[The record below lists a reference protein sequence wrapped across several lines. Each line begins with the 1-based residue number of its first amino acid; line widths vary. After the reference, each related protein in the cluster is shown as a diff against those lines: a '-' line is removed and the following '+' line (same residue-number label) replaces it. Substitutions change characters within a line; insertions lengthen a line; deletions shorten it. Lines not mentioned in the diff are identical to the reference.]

1 MSTRF
6 SYAMFISKVT
16 LLLFTILSVQNAGA
30 KDGMWVP
37 ATIKA
42 REAEMKAM
50 GLDIPAEK
58 LFNTNGT
65 GLNNAVVLF
74 GRGCTGE
81 IISSKGLV
89 LTNHHCG
96 YGAVQGLSSTEND
109 YFARGYW
116 AMNPQEEIPCPGLT
130 VTFIRNMENV
140 TDRIIGGLADTLN
153 DTVRDNI
160 IVQRIKNLEKGY
172 KFTTHMDVAIRPFF
186 NGNQYWAV
194 ISETYRDIRLVGF
207 PPNGIGYFG
216 GDVENWSWPRH
227 TGDFSLFRVY
237 AGKDNKPTD
246 YSKTN
251 LPYRPKQSF
260 TINAAGY
267 KEGSFTMVYGF
278 PAVTQEYIS
287 SFQLNQVYSISDPIR
302 IQARTQKLDV
312 WNKAMADSRDVF
324 IKYTSK
330 RATVA
335 NGWKKWQGEVHG
347 LQVNDVLGKK
357 SAYEHD
363 FQQWAQTHDSAFPYA
378 ANLLARM
385 QASAVAADSLIK
397 TDEYIK
403 EAVYGIE
410 LIAQGAM
417 LDRLLPYFKKNL
429 PTEQLD
435 DSLNTLLKQYNAF
448 YKNYDEAVDKKVF
461 ASLMPLFFSN
471 CAAIVPPYY
480 TTEYQVHNNSYEG
493 WANDAYRTSLAT
505 SMQKLTDFANGAK
518 ADDSMRVMADP
529 AWQLYHNIAIVR
541 SNKITPRLNEY
552 YARLSYF
559 NRLYMNCQMAKE
571 KNTMLYPDA
580 NFTLRLSY
588 GKIKGLDPEG
598 PAPYSYQTT
607 LDEAIALD
615 NPDVPDFS
623 LPAKLK
629 ELYNKKDY
637 GRWAVNGTVPL
648 AFIADNHTSGGNS
661 GSPVLNDKGQLIGTN
676 FDRAWEGTM
685 SDYYFSDQYC
695 RNISLDIRYTLF
707 IIEKFGKAG
716 WLLKEMRI
724 VGAPPVKTHIPHKK

>member
-1 MSTRF
+1 MLRRF
-6 SYAMFISKVT
+6 SYAGFISKTT
-16 LLLFTILSVQNAGA
+16 LLLLMMSGFQKAEA
-30 KDGMWVP
+30 KDGMWIP

-50 GLDIPAEK
+50 GLDIPVGK
-58 LFNTNGT
+58 LFNADGT

-109 YFARGYW
+109 YFAKGYW
-116 AMNPQEEIPCPGLT
+116 AMNQQEELPCPGLT

-140 TDRIIGGLADTLN
+140 TDRIIGGLADTLS
-153 DTVRDNI
+153 DATRDSI
-160 IVQRIKNLEKGY
+160 IVRRIKNLENGY
-172 KFTTHMDVAIRPFF
+172 KFTTHMDAAIRPFF
-186 NGNQYWAV
+186 NGNQYWV
-194 ISETYRDIRLVGF
+194 VVSETYRDIRLVGF

-237 AGKDNKPTD
+237 AGKDNKPAD
-246 YSKTN
+246 YSKN
-251 LPYRPKQSF
+251 NMPYQTKQSLV
-260 TINAAGY
+260 IDAGGY

-302 IQARTQKLDV
+302 IQARTLKLNV

-330 RATVA
+330 RASVA

-347 LQVNDVLGKK
+347 LQVNDVLAKK
-357 SAYEHD
+357 RTYEHD
-363 FQQWAQTHDSAFPYA
+363 FQQWAVTHDSAFPYA
-378 ANLLARM
+378 SNLLAQM
-385 QASAVAADSLIK
+385 QASAEAADSLIK
-397 TDEYIK
+397 TEEYIR

-410 LIAQGAM
+410 LVTQGAM
-417 LDRLLPYFKKNL
+417 LDRLLNSFRAGL
-429 PTEQLD
+429 STDQLD
-435 DSLNTLLKQYNAF
+435 DSLNSLLKQYNGF
-448 YKNYDEAVDKKVF
+448 YKNYDDATDKKVF

-471 CAAIVPPYY
+471 CRDIVPSYY
-480 TTEYQVHNNSYEG
+480 TTEYEVHNGSYES
-493 WANDAYRTSLAT
+493 WANDAYNTSLIT
-505 SMQKLTDFANGAK
+505 SMQKLTDFANQAK
-518 ADDSMRVMADP
+518 ADDSMRIMADP
-529 AWQLYHNIAIVR
+529 AWQLYHTIAHVR
-541 SNKITPRLNEY
+541 SRSITPRLNEY
-552 YARLSYF
+552 YTRLSYF
-559 NRLYMNCQMAKE
+559 NRLYMKCQMAKE
-571 KNTMLYPDA
+571 QNTMLYPDA

-598 PAPYSYQTT
+598 TAPYSYQTT
-607 LDEAIALD
+607 LDEAMALD
-615 NPDVPDFS
+615 NPNVPDFNV
-623 LPAKLK
+623 PEKLK

-637 GRWAVNGTVPL
+637 GRWAVNGTVPI
-648 AFIADNHTSGGNS
+648 AFLADNHTSGGNS
-661 GSPVLNDKGQLIGTN
+661 GSPVLNAKGQLIGTN

-707 IIEKFGKAG
+707 IIEKFGNDG
-716 WLLKEMRI
+716 RLLKEMKI
-724 VGAPPVKTHIPHKK
+724 IGVPPVKSHIVHKK